1 MKRLFYYTDI
11 CMLLSNEEK
20 AFDKIRRCL
29 DVFYENRE
37 SLFIIWVLY
46 PDMKKDLSLLNPK
59 AADGFCAVLE
69 DFKMLSI
76 GEIVETDDMLS
87 VLLTCDAYYGD
98 ANEILYYAKKN
109 HIPAMVADVNL

>member
-1 MKRLFYYTDI
+1 
-11 CMLLSNEEK
+11 MLLSNEEK
-20 AFDKIRRCL
+20 AFEKIRRCL
-29 DVFYENRE
+29 DIFYENRE

-98 ANEILYYAKKN
+98 ANEVLYYAKKN

>member
-1 MKRLFYYTDI
+1 
-11 CMLLSNEEK
+11 MLLSNEEK